1 MRNRPQPGPRS
12 AFQGPRRSRQTQ
24 GRGTGQNR
32 RHRHRSQQI
41 EARRQGPQSQ
51 ARSPRRHRPFV
62 SRENWEHRP
71 PGVRRNRRRSAQ
83 ANFRPHHPMQ
93 DFFWHHNRRRHVF
106 DKRFAYR
113 EGKTK
118 RRKNNWHPPI
128 EFSVSDDWY
137 EVLVE
142 LPGVSQD
149 DVSVSVTDDLLKVT
163 GKKERKQADETQ
175 QPRRSEL
182 RYGNFKR
189 ILPLPPNAKADDI
202 KAEFEDG
209 VLKIEIPKTEEAK
222 PKEIPINVKA

>member
-1 MRNRPQPGPRS
+1 MRNRQQPGPRGS
-12 AFQGPRRSRQTQ
+12 FKGPRRSRQTQ
-24 GRGTGQNR
+24 GRGSGQNR
-32 RHRHRSQQI
+32 RHRHRSQQA
-41 EARRQGPQSQ
+41 EAGRHGPQSQ

-62 SRENWEHRP
+62 SHENWEHRP
-71 PGVRRNRRRSAQ
+71 PRDRRNRRRSAQ

-93 DFFWHHNRRRHVF
+93 DVFWHHNRRRHVF
-106 DKRFAYR
+106 DKRSANR

-118 RRKNNWHPPI
+118 KGKFIWHPPI

-142 LPGVSQD
+142 LPGVSQN

-175 QPRRSEL
+175 HPRRSEL
-182 RYGNFKR
+182 QYGSFKR
-189 ILPLPPNAKADDI
+189 VLPLPPNAKADDI